1 MSDLPPPDPT
11 AADGPASAP
20 ASALPSVGARVVAF
34 VSVLLSGACGA
45 LIGYA
50 VADLQ
55 CSGDCAVQTGSA
67 AVVGGA
73 LAAAGVAVVVV
84 LVLRAMG
91 EWRTIRERDGV
102 APRRQPTGGV
112 RARPRVQ

>member
-1 MSDLPPPDPT
+1 MPDDTASEQAPSRGDLPE
-11 AADGPASAP
+11 
-20 ASALPSVGARVVAF
+20 SALPSVGVRVIAF
-34 VSVLLSGACGA
+34 LAVVLSGACGA

-55 CSGDCAVQTGSA
+55 CQGSCTVQTGGSA
-67 AVVGGA
+67 VLGGA
-73 LAAAGVAVVVV
+73 LAAAGVGVVVV

-91 EWRTIRERDGV
+91 EWNTIRERDGRAP

-112 RARPRVQ
+112 RGRPRVQ